1 MWRGAKV
8 SRGLK
13 IDVEE
18 WVGGKR
24 VQCAVEAGEM
34 AVVEWDRNGVFAV
47 DVDADVDVVDT
58 DRKPKID
65 EVGTDTFETGLRRHV
80 LERVEVRA
88 IIDLISTVYVSQSL
102 FLDWDDHVHDSLYTF
117 QAWVVCCC
125 TVSMLFPFRSALL

>member
-24 VQCAVEAGEM
+24 VQWAVEAGEM

-80 LERVEVRA
+80 LERVEARA

-102 FLDWDDHVHDSLYTF
+102 FLDWDDLRGCERNLNRVSLLI
-117 QAWVVCCC
+117 VEK
-125 TVSMLFPFRSALL
+125 SLKNS

>member
-1 MWRGAKV
+1 M
-8 SRGLK
+8 K

-102 FLDWDDHVHDSLYTF
+102 FLDWDDLRGCERNLNRVSLLI
-117 QAWVVCCC
+117 VEK
-125 TVSMLFPFRSALL
+125 SLKNS

>member
-24 VQCAVEAGEM
+24 VQWAVEAGEM

-47 DVDADVDVVDT
+47 DVNADVDVVDT

-80 LERVEVRA
+80 LERVEARA

-102 FLDWDDHVHDSLYTF
+102 FLDWDDLRGCERNLNRVSLLI
-117 QAWVVCCC
+117 VEK
-125 TVSMLFPFRSALL
+125 SLKNS